1 MFPDDERKSFE
12 GTQTPENQTAQSA
25 VGGGEWHGSPYS
37 AGASNSHSE
46 PFTVNP
52 NTGADESSA
61 PYGSAPYGSAPY
73 SSAGSAPFGGPNAAN
88 FGGNGNPPYGGV
100 PHQPTPPNGP
110 KPKKPKKGWTPSKL
124 IALCLA
130 CAIVGGGVSGGA
142 VALASRSQKASTASG
157 TSTVLE
163 SDRTATT
170 NVQTQ
175 KVQAGD
181 AMSVADIYNT
191 YSNSVVCIQVSTS
204 NGTGAGTG
212 FVITE
217 DGYIVTCYHVIDGA
231 TDIAVT
237 FPDSTSYA
245 ATLVGGDA
253 DNDVAV
259 LKIDASGLTPVVLGD
274 SAQLEVGD
282 TVTAI
287 GNALGTLANT
297 TTTGVVSALDRAITM
312 SDGSVINVLQTD
324 CTINSGNSGG
334 PLFNQYGEVI
344 GIVNAKYSSS
354 GYSSGTATIEGIGF
368 AIPYADVSGKIADLM
383 QYGYITGKPSLGIT
397 VSTVS
402 ALDAQRYNMV
412 VGAYVNSVNSGS
424 CAETAGLK
432 QGDIITAVNGE
443 EITNYEELVN
453 AKNKMFAGDQMTLDV
468 WRDGETTTLTVTL
481 DEAKPATSGSTDN
494 SQSGSSGQSDSNNQ
508 YGSNGQSGGNGMSPY
523 DFFDYFFGGN
533 GNSNGG
539 QGSW

>member
-453 AKNKMFAGDQMTLDV
+453 AKNKMSAGDQMTLDV

>member
-12 GTQTPENQTAQSA
+12 GTQPPENQTAQSA
-25 VGGGEWHGSPYS
+25 VGGGEWHGSPYG

-61 PYGSAPYGSAPY
+61 PSYGSAPY

-100 PHQPTPPNGP
+100 PRQPTPPNGP

-130 CAIVGGGVSGGA
+130 CAIVGGGVSSGA

-453 AKNKMFAGDQMTLDV
+453 AKNKMSAGDQMTLDV

-481 DEAKPATSGSTDN
+481 DEAKPDTSGSTDN

-508 YGSNGQSGGNGMSPY
+508 YDSNGQSGGNGMSPY

>member
-25 VGGGEWHGSPYS
+25 VGGGEWHGSPYG

-61 PYGSAPYGSAPY
+61 PSYGSAPY

-88 FGGNGNPPYGGV
+88 FGGNGNPPYGGA

-453 AKNKMFAGDQMTLDV
+453 AKNKMSAGDQMTLDV

-481 DEAKPATSGSTDN
+481 DEAKPDTSGSTDN

-508 YGSNGQSGGNGMSPY
+508 YDSNGQSGGNGMSPY

>member
-25 VGGGEWHGSPYS
+25 VGGGEWHGSPYG

-61 PYGSAPYGSAPY
+61 PSYGSAPY

-453 AKNKMFAGDQMTLDV
+453 AKNKMSAGDQMTLDV

>member
-1 MFPDDERKSFE
+1 M
-12 GTQTPENQTAQSA
+12 
-25 VGGGEWHGSPYS
+25 
-37 AGASNSHSE
+37 
-46 PFTVNP
+46 
-52 NTGADESSA
+52 
-61 PYGSAPYGSAPY
+61 
-73 SSAGSAPFGGPNAAN
+73 
-88 FGGNGNPPYGGV
+88 

-324 CTINSGNSGG
+324 CTINSRQLRRPAVQPVRRGHRYRQRQVFLQRLQLRHRHHRGHRLRHPLCGCVRQDRRSDAVRLRHRQALSGHHRFHRLCAG
-334 PLFNQYGEVI
+334 C
-344 GIVNAKYSSS
+344 
-354 GYSSGTATIEGIGF
+354 TA
-368 AIPYADVSGKIADLM
+368 L
-383 QYGYITGKPSLGIT
+383 
-397 VSTVS
+397 
-402 ALDAQRYNMV
+402 
-412 VGAYVNSVNSGS
+412 
-424 CAETAGLK
+424 
-432 QGDIITAVNGE
+432 
-443 EITNYEELVN
+443 
-453 AKNKMFAGDQMTLDV
+453 
-468 WRDGETTTLTVTL
+468 
-481 DEAKPATSGSTDN
+481 
-494 SQSGSSGQSDSNNQ
+494 
-508 YGSNGQSGGNGMSPY
+508 
-523 DFFDYFFGGN
+523 
-533 GNSNGG
+533 
-539 QGSW
+539 

>member
-25 VGGGEWHGSPYS
+25 VGDGEWHGSPYG

-52 NTGADESSA
+52 NTGADES
-61 PYGSAPYGSAPY
+61 SAPYGSAPY

-334 PLFNQYGEVI
+334 PLFNSHGEVI
-344 GIVNAKYSSS
+344 GIVSAKYSSGS
-354 GYSSGTATIEGIGF
+354 NSSSASVEGLGF
-368 AIPYADVSGKIADLM
+368 AIPMDDVASMVSDLVKN
-383 QYGYITGKPSLGIT
+383 GYVTGKPIMGISVADVDESVT
-397 VSTVS
+397 SYGVPQG
-402 ALDAQRYNMV
+402 AIIRV
-412 VGAYVNSVNSGS
+412 VTPDLCGAK
-424 CAETAGLK
+424 AGL
-432 QGDIITAVNGE
+432 QAGDIVTKIDDTDVTSASDLTSAIG
-443 EITNYEELVN
+443 NY
-453 AKNKMFAGDQMTLDV
+453 KPGDKVTLTIF
-468 WRDGETTTLTVTL
+468 RSGETKTVEVTL
-481 DEAKPATSGSTDN
+481 EESTPEKTEKQN
-494 SQSGSSGQSDSNNQ
+494 QAQQEYQQEYQQSQQQQQQSQQQQQGSSGWPF
-508 YGSNGQSGGNGMSPY
+508 GS
-523 DFFDYFFGGN
+523 FGY
-533 GNSNGG
+533 
-539 QGSW
+539 

>member
-12 GTQTPENQTAQSA
+12 GTQPPENQTAQSA
-25 VGGGEWHGSPYS
+25 VGGGEWHGSPYG

-61 PYGSAPYGSAPY
+61 PSYGSAPY

-453 AKNKMFAGDQMTLDV
+453 AKNKMSAGDQMTLDV

-481 DEAKPATSGSTDN
+481 DEAKPDTSGSTDN

>member
-12 GTQTPENQTAQSA
+12 GTQPPENQTAQSA
-25 VGGGEWHGSPYS
+25 VGGGEWHGSPYG

-61 PYGSAPYGSAPY
+61 PSYGSAPY

-170 NVQTQ
+170 NAQTQ

-453 AKNKMFAGDQMTLDV
+453 AKNKMSAGDQMTLDV

-481 DEAKPATSGSTDN
+481 DEAKPDTTGSTDN

-508 YGSNGQSGGNGMSPY
+508 YDSNGQSGGNGMSPY